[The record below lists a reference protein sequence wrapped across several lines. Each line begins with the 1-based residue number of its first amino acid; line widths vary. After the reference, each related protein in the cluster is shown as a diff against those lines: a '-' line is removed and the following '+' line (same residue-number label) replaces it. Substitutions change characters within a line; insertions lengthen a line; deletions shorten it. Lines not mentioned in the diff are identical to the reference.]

1 MPKIELVRES
11 QVKALPAPDPS
22 GKPTYFAED
31 LPGFAVLVS
40 GVAATKTYIAQRDL
54 PGGRSR
60 RVKIGRCNLMPLK
73 KARIEASDMLLRIEK
88 GAARKA
94 QARGAT
100 TLRQL
105 LTDYLEGNPNLRP
118 TSARNYRR
126 HGWIFRLGGST
137 GRRSR
142 SVIAPSR
149 PKSSAGT
156 ADPPVAH
163 TPRALEFRR
172 GSSGKI

>member
-1 MPKIELVRES
+1 MPKIELVRDS

-22 GKPTYFAED
+22 GKPTLYFAED

-88 GAARKA
+88 GDDPKAR
-94 QARGAT
+94 
-100 TLRQL
+100 
-105 LTDYLEGNPNLRP
+105 
-118 TSARNYRR
+118 
-126 HGWIFRLGGST
+126 
-137 GRRSR
+137 
-142 SVIAPSR
+142 
-149 PKSSAGT
+149 
-156 ADPPVAH
+156 
-163 TPRALEFRR
+163 
-172 GSSGKI
+172 